1 VQGTIEC
8 GQVSVSVVLADGLM
22 FDLVIAFDL
31 NCKSWMVGED
41 SSAESLPADT
51 EILCPIYARCA
62 RCARIVSCWSPFR
75 TTRDHLIGYQET
87 FIAQVRRGL
96 W

>member
-1 VQGTIEC
+1 MQSTIEG

-22 FDLVIAFDL
+22 FDLVIAFEL

-41 SSAESLPADT
+41 SAAESLPVDT
-51 EILCPIYARCA
+51 EILCPICA

-75 TTRDHLIGYQET
+75 TTRDHLVGYQEA
-87 FIAQVRRGL
+87 FIARVGRGL

>member
-1 VQGTIEC
+1 MQGTIEC

-22 FDLVIAFDL
+22 FDLVIAFEL
-31 NCKSWMVGED
+31 GCKGWMVGED
-41 SSAESLPADT
+41 SAAESLPVDT
-51 EILCPIYARCA
+51 EILCPICA

-87 FIAQVRRGL
+87 AVARV
-96 W
+96 